1 MFDDSLDRS
10 LCKNGINLVI
20 KDRTHKAGID
30 VEILNILDFDSIVFV
45 WIKKKSTSKD
55 IGVSVFIFFVVFV
68 EGFFWVGIIGTS

>member
-10 LCKNGINLVI
+10 LCKNSINLVI

-45 WIKKKSTSKD
+45 WVKKKVQARTSEYLSLSFSLCLWK
-55 IGVSVFIFFVVFV
+55 VSF
-68 EGFFWVGIIGTS
+68 GLGL